1 MQQKPRKSNFVLIVA
16 IVAVLLMLVSGGMI
30 FRQGKKLS
38 LDMSGA
44 FGASPVMKQQIIQ
57 LNQQFPLDS
66 LTLYALKPAD
76 VGKVILIKKAF
87 AQLLEVNEDTLRGF
101 EDQEEAQYS
110 ATLKIMARAR
120 KELLNIFAEY
130 EMSPQMYAW
139 LNQRIYIYHLER
151 QIRMVAVPADSVSAY
166 RTTATFLQNEKSVD
180 PFRTDLLELDT
191 SGLEYWGLPME
202 AISD

>member
-1 MQQKPRKSNFVLIVA
+1 MQQKQRKSNFVLIVA
-16 IVAVLLMLVSGGMI
+16 IVAVILMLVSGGMI
-30 FRQGKKLS
+30 FHQGKKLS

-44 FGASPVMKQQIIQ
+44 FGASPAMKQQIIQ
-57 LNQQFPLDS
+57 LNQQFPVDS
-66 LTLYALKPAD
+66 LSLYALKSVD
-76 VGKVILIKKAF
+76 VEKVILIKKAF
-87 AQLLEVNEDTLRGF
+87 AQLLQVHEDTLRGF

-110 ATLKIMARAR
+110 ATLTIMAQAR

-151 QIRMVAVPADSVSAY
+151 PIRMVSVPTDSIPPY
-166 RTTATFLQNEKSVD
+166 RATTTYLQNEKILD

-202 AISD
+202 SVSD